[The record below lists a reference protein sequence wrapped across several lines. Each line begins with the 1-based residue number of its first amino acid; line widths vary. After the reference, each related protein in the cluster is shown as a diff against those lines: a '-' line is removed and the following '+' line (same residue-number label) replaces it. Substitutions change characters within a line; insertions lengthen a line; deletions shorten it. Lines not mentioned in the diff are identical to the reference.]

1 MQASHQI
8 LHAAI
13 RPRCVSKLALF
24 SRRLCYQESAWLR
37 PGHLL
42 GGVKSTELNPSRS
55 PKEHPVIYLAAA
67 GRPICAVC
75 IRNGCWDALCNFVAC
90 RYYEFFFLFLV
101 YQEFRW
107 RVGNTN
113 SAGCL
118 CQVDL
123 VQQKLVLNV
132 FHGQL
137 CSPSEEDLRGKSL
150 HERGKN
156 KDNQA

>member
-1 MQASHQI
+1 MLYVLEMGVGTH
-8 LHAAI
+8 
-13 RPRCVSKLALF
+13 CVTLWLAD
-24 SRRLCYQESAWLR
+24 
-37 PGHLL
+37 
-42 GGVKSTELNPSRS
+42 TDN
-55 PKEHPVIYLAAA
+55 
-67 GRPICAVC
+67 
-75 IRNGCWDALCNFVAC
+75 
-90 RYYEFFFLFLV
+90 EFFFLFLV

-123 VQQKLVLNV
+123 LQQKLVLNV

-137 CSPSEEDLRGKSL
+137 CSPSEEDLRGKSF